1 MGSEDEWWITWEK
14 IEGHRKAK
22 KRGGNCDGNRA
33 WLIGGKG
40 RHEPQP
46 LEKMPNLE
54 IKEEKKKRVQD

>member
-22 KRGGNCDGNRA
+22 KRA